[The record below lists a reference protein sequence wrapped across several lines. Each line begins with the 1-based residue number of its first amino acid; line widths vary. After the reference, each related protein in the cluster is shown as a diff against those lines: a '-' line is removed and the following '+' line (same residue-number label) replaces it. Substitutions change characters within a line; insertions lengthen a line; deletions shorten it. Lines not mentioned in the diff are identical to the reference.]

1 MMNHKLLDM
10 KSVADRDPNK
20 SRRDQSQLPGVT
32 EHFSQPFSQP
42 ETSSSSRPDVGRS
55 AGDAE
60 KFKSPLGQES
70 SLPVGGGL
78 FGNLEAMN
86 KELYANLDEKEY
98 NVEDYYHE
106 TGVIQAIARSDAFN
120 QVTLSVIAV
129 NAVWIGIDSDH
140 NNAQPPELHF

>member
-1 MMNHKLLDM
+1 
-10 KSVADRDPNK
+10 
-20 SRRDQSQLPGVT
+20 
-32 EHFSQPFSQP
+32 
-42 ETSSSSRPDVGRS
+42 
-55 AGDAE
+55 
-60 KFKSPLGQES
+60 
-70 SLPVGGGL
+70 
-78 FGNLEAMN
+78 MN

-140 NNAQPPELHF
+140 NNAQPPELHFQVGDQFFCIFFTTELMVRFLAFKHKQDCLRDMWFKFDSVLVS